1 MRQARERFAMAN
13 GDMSPPNIPDSRAVG
28 RKHTRLSLV
37 WIVPIVAA
45 IAGAWVA
52 VTRILAEGPKITI
65 VFKSAE
71 GLDAGK
77 TQIHYNGVTVGTITA
92 IRLSDDHRSVIATA
106 QMAPKTQ
113 DLLVD
118 DTHFWVVRPRISGA
132 TVSGLGTL
140 ISGAYIGMEIG
151 TSKQAK
157 RDFVALD
164 TQPVVTGDV
173 PGRFFVLTTPDLG
186 SLDVGTPLYFR
197 HLEVGQIAAY
207 KLADDGKS
215 LSVRV
220 FVRAPYDQYVTPD
233 TRFWQASGVDM
244 SLSAGG
250 LTVQTQS
257 LLSIL
262 VGGVA
267 FETPATGVDL
277 TAAEPET
284 EFRLFRDR
292 ENAFKLPARNPQS
305 YRLVFKESVRGLE
318 PGAPVE
324 FRGIRIG
331 EVTEMRAQFDAITY
345 QFSVPVVTRVK
356 QASLG
361 VKIIGATP
369 EENVGAAHRRLI
381 DTLVARGGRGMIR
394 SGSLLTG
401 ALFVAIDMFPDAPR
415 ATVDWSQDPPEI
427 PTVPGEVAAI
437 EANVVSIIKKIDQMP
452 IQGIGDDL
460 KKALVGFDQTLASA
474 RGTLGNADKT
484 LGSADKLI
492 APDSLLGGALGETL
506 QEVNRMA
513 RSLRVLADYLER
525 HPEALLRGKPGE
537 PKQ

>member
-1 MRQARERFAMAN
+1 MPEGEGSA
-13 GDMSPPNIPDSRAVG
+13 PNVPEARAVS
-28 RKHTRLSLV
+28 RKQTRLSLV
-37 WIVPIVAA
+37 WIIPIVAA

-77 TQIHYNGVTVGTITA
+77 TQIHYNGVTVGTLSA

-106 QMAPKTQ
+106 QMAPKTE
-113 DLLVD
+113 DFLVD
-118 DTHFWVVRPRISGA
+118 DTNFWVVRPRISGG

-140 ISGAYIGMEIG
+140 ISGAYVGMEIG
-151 TSKQAK
+151 ASKQKK

-197 HLEVGQIAAY
+197 HLEVGQVAAY
-207 KLADDGKS
+207 SLAEDGKS

-244 SLSAGG
+244 SLSASG

-267 FETPATGVDL
+267 FETPATGIDL

-284 EFRLFRDR
+284 EFRLFRAR
-292 ENAFKLPARNPQS
+292 EEAFKLPARNPQS
-305 YRLVFKESVRGLE
+305 YRLVFNESVRGLE

-324 FRGIRIG
+324 FKGIRIG

-345 QFSVPVVTRVK
+345 QFSVPVVIRVDP
-356 QASLG
+356 ASLG
-361 VKIIGATP
+361 VKMIGRAP
-369 EENVGAAHRRLI
+369 EENTGAVHQRMI
-381 DTLVARGGRGMIR
+381 DALVARGARAQLR

-415 ATVDWSQDPPEI
+415 ASVDWSQDPPEI

-452 IQGIGDDL
+452 IKGIGDDL
-460 KKALVGFDQTLASA
+460 RKALAGVDQTMASA
-474 RGTLGNADKT
+474 RGTLGNADRT

-492 APDSLLGGALGETL
+492 EPDSLLGGALGETL
-506 QEVNRMA
+506 QEVNRAA

-537 PKQ
+537 PK